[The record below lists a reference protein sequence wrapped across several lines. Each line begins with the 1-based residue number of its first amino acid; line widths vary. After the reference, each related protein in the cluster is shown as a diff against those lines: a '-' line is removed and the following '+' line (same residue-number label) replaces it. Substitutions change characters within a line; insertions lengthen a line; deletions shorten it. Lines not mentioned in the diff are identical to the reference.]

1 MVTQQRHKVD
11 LETIVN
17 FQQQKTGQSSDIRS
31 TLIANLFAQMN
42 PFAPYVIQD
51 VMDEAA
57 GNSEERLWHLH
68 ESLFKKSEEHKVNPT
83 NL

>member
-1 MVTQQRHKVD
+1 
-11 LETIVN
+11 
-17 FQQQKTGQSSDIRS
+17 
-31 TLIANLFAQMN
+31 MN